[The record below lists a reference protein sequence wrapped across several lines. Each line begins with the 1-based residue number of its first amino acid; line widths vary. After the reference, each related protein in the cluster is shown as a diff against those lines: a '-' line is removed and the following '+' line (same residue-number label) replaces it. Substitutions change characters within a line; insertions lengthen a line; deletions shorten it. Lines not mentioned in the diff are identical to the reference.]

1 MFVCHVRQTQTR
13 PRPAT
18 SKPIAPAIQGLPDP
32 MGNRVAFAWLESS
45 RPLVVQLNVASVLLG
60 NIQPPSVLDR
70 TFAKRAKLIQCRQ
83 FQVPK

>member
-1 MFVCHVRQTQTR
+1 
-13 PRPAT
+13 
-18 SKPIAPAIQGLPDP
+18 